1 MLIHGTHSSFEE
13 PPNASMFALNRRRSS
28 VQDNTVSGMVTA
40 MNNLCQVLLPKE
52 APDKKETLSS
62 PMKRA
67 QLRGTYMKQ
76 LNELRQLYDSEILNK
91 DEYEEQ
97 RLDLVK
103 LLRKLKE

>member
-1 MLIHGTHSSFEE
+1 
-13 PPNASMFALNRRRSS
+13 
-28 VQDNTVSGMVTA
+28 
-40 MNNLCQVLLPKE
+40 
-52 APDKKETLSS
+52 
-62 PMKRA
+62 MKRA